1 MKTADPPNE
10 HQDHPEAVARRAL
23 IAALPAL
30 IATVAADEAQAQSAA
45 TVQPQSYKVVLEN
58 EYVRVLEYNSRPGMG
73 VCGDGRHSHPAH
85 LTVPLSQGKAK
96 VKVGGKEIIA
106 PAEIGAA
113 FWEPA
118 VTHEVENISGR
129 NMRALIVEVKAAQ
142 GAPAGPPK
150 PGGPR

>member
-1 MKTADPPNE
+1 MKTAESANDPE
-10 HQDHPEAVARRAL
+10 VARRAL
-23 IAALPAL
+23 IAAL
-30 IATVAADEAQAQSAA
+30 IATVATGDEAHAQSAA

-73 VCGDGRHSHPAH
+73 VCGDGKHSHPAH
-85 LTVPLSQGKAK
+85 LTVPLSPGKAK

-118 VTHEVENISGR
+118 VTHEVENISGH
-129 NMRALIVEVKAAQ
+129 NMRALIVEVKSAQ
-142 GAPAGPPK
+142 GPQTAPTTS
-150 PGGPR
+150 GGRR